1 MRKRSLAFILIFLMV
16 SVNLSNTEYVPLE
29 YFEDQNN
36 STEVSPNNTSNRIE
50 VDMAFLG
57 PFSERMG
64 ATYGT
69 GYRAAADIAIEHMNE
84 KQTKYEFG
92 YNLYDTVGGTLGN
105 CDAYA
110 ARAAAQEILDDD
122 LEMVIGPMCS
132 FVEEVDDVFNWITDD
147 MEEDIKIYSPS
158 GVSIISPIQYNNNHD
173 VFGFQPF
180 TWGET
185 YANALSDNGIST
197 PALVYTDDDYGRDF
211 IDSFK
216 SAWEE
221 SGGSYCLSVGYGATP
236 TSEEFVNI
244 VTAIHDAGCD
254 SIVLGSHMAD
264 GANILSYHSAQD
276 QGSELPIFASDGIC
290 EEGLFE
296 QGWLLS
302 ELSNNLTLLG
312 DAMSIGCA
320 RYVQNNSMDDSL
332 RSQEF
337 SADCANSSNC
347 RDRSIGNWELNDEN
361 NAMAIYDAFTIM
373 MESYILSQIEN
384 ITLNEAIQLVGYGW
398 EGASGEITFH
408 DEYRGVIFPH
418 GGMYE
423 SCTFDV
429 HATIV
434 DENYSNEGSSLLCE
448 SVSASYPPLTLD
460 NELYGFDVFADSDGD
475 GILDISDVCEG
486 HDDSF
491 DLDQDGIADGCD
503 DFIDTDGDGLEDN
516 VDVFP
521 NDANE
526 TMDSDMDGVGDN
538 ADAFP
543 NDANETMDSDMD
555 GVGDNADAFPNDAN
569 ETMDSDMDGIGDNA
583 EVNPSDG
590 SETVDSGGNQ
600 TGVNNDVDEGNSSSV
615 PGFTGI
621 LGIMALLGAAFIRR
635 KD

>member
-16 SVNLSNTEYVPLE
+16 SVNLSNTEYVPPE
-29 YFEDQNN
+29 YFEDQNT
-36 STEVSPNNTSNRIE
+36 STEVSPNNTSNPIE

-84 KQTKYEFG
+84 KQTKYEFE

-105 CDAYA
+105 CDVYA

-147 MEEDIKIYSPS
+147 NDADGGKIYSPS
-158 GVSIISPIQYNNNHD
+158 GVSIISPIQYNNNRD

-236 TSEEFVNI
+236 TNEEFVNI

-264 GANILSYHSAQD
+264 GANILSYQTA
-276 QGSELPIFASDGIC
+276 QGSEVPIFASDGIC
-290 EEGLFE
+290 EVGLFE

-320 RYVQNNSMDDSL
+320 RYVQNNSMDTSL

-347 RDRSIGNWELNDEN
+347 RDRSTGNWELNDEN

-384 ITLNEAIQLVGYGW
+384 TTLNEAIQLVGYGW

-448 SVSASYPPLTLD
+448 SVSASYPLLTLN
-460 NELYGFDVFADSDGD
+460 NELYGFDVLADSDGD

-486 HDDSF
+486 YDDSF
-491 DLDQDGIADGCD
+491 DLDNDGIADGCD

-516 VDVFP
+516 V
-521 NDANE
+521 
-526 TMDSDMDGVGDN
+526 
-538 ADAFP
+538 
-543 NDANETMDSDMD
+543 
-555 GVGDNADAFPNDAN
+555 DAFPNDAN

-583 EVNPSDG
+583 EVIPGDG
-590 SETVDSGGNQ
+590 SESVDSGGNQ
-600 TGVNNDVDEGNSSSV
+600 TGVNNDVDEGNSSTV

-621 LGIMALLGAAFIRR
+621 LGVMALLGAAFIRR

>member
-1 MRKRSLAFILIFLMV
+1 MRKRSFALILIFLMV
-16 SVNLSNTEYVPLE
+16 SVNLSNTEYILPE
-29 YFEDQNN
+29 YFDNQN
-36 STEVSPNNTSNRIE
+36 TLAEASPNNTSNPIE

-64 ATYGT
+64 AIYGT

-147 MEEDIKIYSPS
+147 NDADGGKIYSPS
-158 GVSIISPIQYNNNHD
+158 GVSVISPIQYNNNRD
-173 VFGFQPF
+173 VFDFHPF

-236 TSEEFVNI
+236 TSDEFVNI
-244 VTAIHDAGCD
+244 VNAIYDAGCD

-264 GANILSYHSAQD
+264 GANILSYHSDTGA
-276 QGSELPIFASDGIC
+276 GWYEVPIFASDGIC

-302 ELSNNLTLLG
+302 GALSNNLTLLG
-312 DAMSIGCA
+312 DAMSIDCA
-320 RYVQNNSMDDSL
+320 RYVQNNSMNTSL

-384 ITLNEAIQLVGYGW
+384 TTLNESIQLVGYGW
-398 EGASGEITFH
+398 KGASGEITFH

-434 DENYSNEGSSLLCE
+434 GENYSNEGSSLLCE
-448 SVSASYPPLTLD
+448 SVSASYPPLTLN

-503 DFIDTDGDGLEDN
+503 DFIDTDGDG
-516 VDVFP
+516 
-521 NDANE
+521 
-526 TMDSDMDGVGDN
+526 
-538 ADAFP
+538 
-543 NDANETMDSDMD
+543 
-555 GVGDNADAFPNDAN
+555 VGDNADAFPNDAN

-583 EVNPSDG
+583 EMIPGDG

>member
-1 MRKRSLAFILIFLMV
+1 MI

-29 YFEDQNN
+29 YFEDQNT
-36 STEVSPNNTSNRIE
+36 STEVSPNNTSNPIE

-84 KQTKYEFG
+84 KQTKYEFE

-105 CDAYA
+105 CDVYA
-110 ARAAAQEILDDD
+110 ARAAAREILDDD

-147 MEEDIKIYSPS
+147 NDAEGGKIYSPS
-158 GVSIISPIQYNNNHD
+158 GVSIISPIQYNKNHD

-185 YANALSDNGIST
+185 YANALSANGIST

-236 TSEEFVNI
+236 TNDEFVNI

-254 SIVLGSHMAD
+254 SIVLGSHMAE
-264 GANILSYHSAQD
+264 GANILSSQTA
-276 QGSELPIFASDGIC
+276 QGSVVPIFASDGIC

-302 ELSNNLTLLG
+302 ELSNNMTLLG
-312 DAMSIGCA
+312 DAMQVDCA
-320 RYVQNNSMDDSL
+320 RYVQNNSMDTSL

-384 ITLNEAIQLVGYGW
+384 TTLNEAIQLVGYGW

-448 SVSASYPPLTLD
+448 SVSASYPLPTLN
-460 NELYGFDVFADSDGD
+460 NELYGFDVLADSDGD

-503 DFIDTDGDGLEDN
+503 DLIDTDGDGIGDN
-516 VDVFP
+516 VDAFP

-555 GVGDNADAFPNDAN
+555 GVGDNA
-569 ETMDSDMDGIGDNA
+569 
-583 EVNPSDG
+583 EVIPDDG

-600 TGVNNDVDEGNSSSV
+600 TGVNNDVDEEKSSTV
-615 PGFTGI
+615 PGFTAIFGV
-621 LGIMALLGAAFIRR
+621 MALLGAAFIRR